1 MPTHTRP
8 TTLRIHPTIRR
19 SCARQSLPLRR
30 QGDLVPRKRGS
41 PLLARGLGDVPP
53 VIKKPPGRGRAGE
66 ARAAVPPGGW
76 AQPTSQCRPNP
87 PPAAARCACRA
98 CPALFP
104 FVHFGPSFTEA
115 LGLRSARALA
125 DTTCS
130 PLSTFPTPSNR
141 SGQPPSRPYLGD
153 RVRLPLSTCPAR
165 LNPKLHRVSPGSG
178 CRKNAFRQFNANRL
192 HATPPLLAPPHD
204 ALPHHSPA
212 IIAFLAHHKDPQ
224 PRRWDR

>member
-8 TTLRIHPTIRR
+8 TTPRIRPTIRR

-30 QGDLVPRKRGS
+30 QGDLAPRKRGS

-53 VIKKPPGRGRAGE
+53 VSKNSSRGWLGGKAW
-66 ARAAVPPGGW
+66 AALPPGGW

-87 PPAAARCACRA
+87 PPAAARCGCRA

-104 FVHFGPSFTEA
+104 FVDFGPSCTEA

-130 PLSTFPTPSNR
+130 PFSTVST
-141 SGQPPSRPYLGD
+141 PPSGALGPSSTPCLAD
-153 RVRLPLSTCPAR
+153 TTRLPLSTCPPR
-165 LNPKLHRVSPGSG
+165 LNPKLRGVPPSSGS
-178 CRKNAFRQFNANRL
+178 RKNAFRQFNANRL
-192 HATPPLLAPPHD
+192 
-204 ALPHHSPA
+204 LPSPA
-212 IIAFLAHHKDPQ
+212 RSTPTTRSPTARLL
-224 PRRWDR
+224 